1 MKTLNERI
9 KHARTSA
16 KLTQAYVARS
26 VGVSTA
32 TASDWESGKIK
43 RIESQNLLKLASLF
57 KVSPTWLQFGT
68 GDMEAKTVI
77 ESEDALEV
85 ELRTYFSML
94 TNLQQKEIIDH
105 ARALWEENRLKYLD
119 FEQKAKQLMRSS
131 AQNN

>member
-9 KHARTSA
+9 KHARTNA

-43 RIESQNLLKLASLF
+43 RIESQNLLKLADLF
-57 KVSPTWLQFGT
+57 KVSATWLQFGT
-68 GDMEAKTVI
+68 GDMEVKTVK
-77 ESEDALEV
+77 ESEDATEL

-94 TNLQQKEIIDH
+94 TSSQQKEIVDH

-119 FEQKAKQLMRSS
+119 FEKTAKQLIHS
-131 AQNN
+131 NNHQ